1 MQGKDG
7 SRPRCPVDDGHPGHD
22 PGRHGRRGDGRD
34 DQEPAIGRPAR
45 SRSPVRP
52 GGAGRPGPDRPGEAP
67 AGQLRPTVEGHHH
80 QRQQGP
86 LSRARQE
93 SPEPSRQGRV
103 CHASECTRTR
113 RGTEVRRADR
123 LRDQLREGR
132 QIGTDRGR
140 RLDRDDARRVVLP
153 PSYRPRPDRQPFSGP
168 PPRFP
173 EPLPANRLCS
183 ASRLASFL
191 PNHLH
196 LEGYAKYVGWV
207 EPRASPTI
215 FRNAGGARPRLDP
228 PYVNSTQITHFI
240 WISRQRAAAN
250 RASTVDGSMHQPG
263 PIDPGLRRGASRAS
277 DAWRPAG
284 TRPWPA
290 ASASATG
297 GSPGRRRPGR
307 ARSRRARGR
316 RGG

>member
-1 MQGKDG
+1 MSRAGGLLQGKVG

-34 DQEPAIGRPAR
+34 DQEPAIGQPAR

-52 GGAGRPGPDRPGEAP
+52 GGAGRPGPDHPGEAP

-123 LRDQLREGR
+123 LRDQLRGGR

-153 PSYRPRPDRQPFSGP
+153 PSYRPGPDRQPFSGHP
-168 PPRFP
+168 TRFP
-173 EPLPANRLCS
+173 EPLPADRLRS
-183 ASRLASFL
+183 ASRLASFSTD
-191 PNHLH
+191 HLH
-196 LEGYAKYVGWV
+196 LEGCVKYGVWV
-207 EPRASPTI
+207 EARASPTSI
-215 FRNAGGARPRLDP
+215 ATDGGARPRLEP
-228 PYVNSTQITHFI
+228 PYVYFAQITHFYCL
-240 WISRQRAAAN
+240 SQQRAAAN
-250 RASTVDGSMHQPG
+250 RASTVGGSLHQPK
-263 PIDPGLRRGASRAS
+263 PIDPGPVRPGAGRAS
-277 DAWRPAG
+277 DAWRLAG

-290 ASASATG
+290 SSASATG
-297 GSPGRRRPGR
+297 GSPGRR
-307 ARSRRARGR
+307 
-316 RGG
+316 